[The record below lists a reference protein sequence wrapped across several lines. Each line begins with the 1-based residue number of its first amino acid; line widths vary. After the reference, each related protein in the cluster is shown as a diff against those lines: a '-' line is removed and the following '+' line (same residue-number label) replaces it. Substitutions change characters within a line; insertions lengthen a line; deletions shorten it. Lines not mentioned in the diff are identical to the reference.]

1 MNALPSAAAR
11 LLGRGLARCL
21 VAGFALLGANAH
33 AELSPELMS
42 ILNEVQGKLVVDFA
56 TDPRS
61 RTDCQKEVINI
72 ARAAMNRR
80 NISSVAEKSGQILI
94 AALEHTCK
102 FYLDAAGLGAISTTY
117 SVAKCFYE
125 YLDDASNDAGFIACL
140 VGEAFGAGVGK
151 AGEHYNVEELRQAI
165 AGRVTD
171 ASVDKI
177 KGEIASRREDISG
190 PETDFSEHT
199 IGDGCKVQL
208 NIVWRK
214 ARNPVREQRTK
225 GNAGTVT
232 VTVGI
237 RDCLCSLNRPYSQQ
251 LKNGSLVITLPV
263 NFVRTEGSQPAW
275 QADFPRM
282 RTRLQAQC
290 CSGAYSVLADP
301 PRSEP
306 KDPPVTTGTGTGVR
320 PGTGGAGRPGG
331 TPTGG
336 TTPVP
341 PPRPKPPPA
350 TPRPPVEAP
359 KPVPMAEACPECVPL
374 AAAVERAVTE
384 LERLR
389 GKRPGLEDE
398 IERHRRAAEDARNRI
413 RSLEKFMQAS
423 KGQGGSSYDPETG
436 ITVSSYAGGDGTV
449 TVTTTAADGTVLEQH
464 TRDQA
469 SYQDAVK
476 QVREER
482 EREAAEQLAE
492 TSAREKLAQLEVAIA
507 RADDA
512 IAAALRAL
520 EECLEA
526 CKRKGILFEEPQL
539 RLPDHSPQA
548 APARKK
554 PKPGTR
560 KGPGAGSV
568 QPRLDPPT
576 VPHCP
581 ACAPAAAVFDHAR
594 IVQRRIEAEIESAR
608 AQMHSLTGAFIDGK
622 LKPTAA
628 DSGKFGELKNR
639 LRALERALE
648 TATAEVARTGA
659 ALQACHERCAAE
671 PPRQSPT
678 GIGSPWTAP
687 PGWDGAAHYRK
698 VKEALPYPPFARCE
712 RCSRLADD
720 ALNARNAVAIDRAL
734 LDIVEEQLRYYNA
747 LALGGSPP
755 ATVPTMVSGDDFRA
769 MSATQRATFLAELQ
783 RDFDRRQAEYQDALD
798 EMDAAYQ
805 RVEECNSQ
813 CASSVTVDKVVNRT
827 GTNPFDPAN
836 PAGGGATGTQPPPQ
850 QPPPENPRGALR
862 FASPTYSGTEGGSV
876 VLTVERASGTAGVVG
891 VSYQAAAGTAT
902 AGTDFAPAS
911 GSLTWSDGDAAPR
924 TISIA
929 LPDDSQAEQTE
940 TFTVSLG
947 QPSGGALLAS
957 PSIATVSIADNDSA
971 PPPQTGALQFS
982 LPGYETAESASAVTI
997 TVLRNGGSAGAASV
1011 QYATASG
1018 SAAAGLDF
1026 QAVSGTLS
1034 WATGDSS
1041 PRTFT
1046 VPIINDTLVEST
1058 ETFQVLLS
1066 APSGATLGAPG
1077 AATVSIQDND
1087 VASGPCGPAGSPWV
1101 ANAGSSYVCS
1111 GNCNPCPSPQTITV
1125 SGDRVTVSPFH
1136 AGGAATFTGC
1146 GTTLNSDSSTLTYFG
1161 QSNHRA
1167 TITRTSNNA
1176 FNASIVSSGGGS
1188 CAMSCF
1194 RVGP

>member
-102 FYLDAAGLGAISTTY
+102 FYLDAAGLGAVSTTY

-125 YLDDASNDAGFIACL
+125 YLDDAANDAGFIACL
-140 VGEAFGAGVGK
+140 VGEAFGYGVGK

-171 ASVDKI
+171 AGVDRI

-190 PETDFSEHT
+190 PETDFTEHT
-199 IGDGCKVQL
+199 LGDGCKVQL

-214 ARNPVREQRTK
+214 ARNPVRAQRTS
-225 GNAGTVT
+225 GNAGTIT
-232 VTVGI
+232 LTVGI
-237 RDCLCSLNRPYSQQ
+237 RDCQCSLNQPYSQQ
-251 LKNGSLVITLPV
+251 LRNGSLVITLPV
-263 NFVRTEGSQPAW
+263 NFVRNAGSQPAW

-306 KDPPVTTGTGTGVR
+306 KDPPVTTGPGTGVR

-331 TPTGG
+331 APTGG

-341 PPRPKPPPA
+341 PPKPPPA
-350 TPRPPVEAP
+350 PPRPPAEAP

-374 AAAVERAVTE
+374 AASVERAVAE

-389 GKRPGLEDE
+389 GQRPGLEDE
-398 IERHRRAAEDARNRI
+398 IERHRRAAEDARSRI

-423 KGQGGSSYDPETG
+423 KGQGGSSHDPETG
-436 ITVSSYAGGDGTV
+436 VTVSSYAGGDGTV

-469 SYQDAVK
+469 SYRDAVK

-492 TSAREKLAQLEVAIA
+492 TAAREKLAQLEVAIA

-526 CKRKGILFEEPQL
+526 CKRKGILVEEPKL

-548 APARKK
+548 APARGK

-560 KGPGAGSV
+560 KGPGASAV

-576 VPHCP
+576 IPRCP

-594 IVQRRIEAEIESAR
+594 IVQRRIEAEIENAR

-622 LKPTAA
+622 LKPTAK
-628 DSGKFGELKNR
+628 DSEKFGELKSR
-639 LRALERALE
+639 LRTLERALE
-648 TATAEVARTGA
+648 TATAEVARTEA
-659 ALQACHERCAAE
+659 ALGACHERCAAE
-671 PPRQSPT
+671 LPRQSPT
-678 GIGSPWTAP
+678 GTGPTWSYP
-687 PGWDGAAHYRK
+687 PGWDGEARYRK
-698 VKEALPYPPFARCE
+698 VKESLPNPPMARCS

-720 ALNARNAVAIDRAL
+720 ALDARNRVALERAV
-734 LDIVEEQLRYYNA
+734 LDVVEEQLRYYNA

-755 ATVPTMVSGDDFRA
+755 ATVPTNVSAEDFRA
-769 MSATQRATFLAELQ
+769 MSATRQATFLANLQ
-783 RDFDRRQAEYQDALD
+783 HDFDRRQSDYQDALD
-798 EMDAAYQ
+798 DMEVAYR
-805 RVEECNSQ
+805 RVEECHFL
-813 CASSVTVDKVVNRT
+813 CASSVSIDRVVNRT

-836 PAGGGATGTQPPPQ
+836 PTGTQQPPPQ
-850 QPPPENPRGALR
+850 QPPPQQPPPQQPPPQQPPPQQPPAEQQGALR
-862 FASPTYSGTEGGSV
+862 FASPAYSVTEGGSV
-876 VLTVERASGTAGVVG
+876 TLVVERV
-891 VSYQAAAGTAT
+891 
-902 AGTDFAPAS
+902 
-911 GSLTWSDGDAAPR
+911 
-924 TISIA
+924 
-929 LPDDSQAEQTE
+929 
-940 TFTVSLG
+940 
-947 QPSGGALLAS
+947 
-957 PSIATVSIADNDSA
+957 N
-971 PPPQTGALQFS
+971 
-982 LPGYETAESASAVTI
+982 
-997 TVLRNGGSAGAASV
+997 GSAGAAGV
-1011 QYATASG
+1011 TYLAVPGTAV
-1018 SAAAGLDF
+1018 AGTDF
-1026 QAVSGTLS
+1026 QSASGTLS
-1034 WATGDSS
+1034 WAAGDAS
-1041 PRTFT
+1041 PRTFAVST
-1046 VPIINDTLVEST
+1046 VDDTVVEGA
-1058 ETFQVLLS
+1058 ETFQVMLTGVT
-1066 APSGATLGAPG
+1066 GATLASPSS
-1077 AATVSIQDND
+1077 ATVSIQDND
-1087 VASGPCGPAGSPWV
+1087 VASGPCGPAGSAWA
-1101 ANAGSSYVCS
+1101 ANAGSPYVCS
-1111 GNCNPCPSPQTITV
+1111 GNCDPCPSPQTVTV
-1125 SGDRVTVSPFH
+1125 SGDRVTVTPFH

-1146 GTTLNSDSSTLTYFG
+1146 GTTLNSDSGTLTYFG
-1161 QSNHRA
+1161 QPNHRA
-1167 TITRTSNNA
+1167 TITRTGNNT
-1176 FNASIVSSGGGS
+1176 FNASIVSAGGGS
-1188 CAMSCF
+1188 CVMSCF